1 MSNGRRASND
11 ERSLLARLHS
21 EGMSTPEK
29 AKAIGRSLHSTIY
42 LLNLGLREGWIQK
55 APCYWP
61 AADKALFLQ
70 LRNDGVPAL
79 EIAARMKR
87 SIRSVQSQIRR
98 HLQTGLVTSRYDDE
112 KFAERAGVPVSALAD
127 YRFLRGKRI
136 PAAEAVAM
144 CRAARP

>member
-1 MSNGRRASND
+1 
-11 ERSLLARLHS
+11 LARLHS

-29 AKAIGRSLHSTIY
+29 AKALGRSLHSTIY

-144 CRAARP
+144 CQAARP